1 MQSKHNFDEK
11 STPTNLPS
19 DEPAYVRL
27 RLNSKQ
33 PEEPNWQNNPLT
45 RWAIDQNSHNI
56 GLLLGKRTGLV
67 DIDCDCSE
75 AVHLAQYLLPKPALH
90 FQRNGSSAHYI
101 YRCNDAEG
109 TVQRGHSST
118 FIELRGTGG
127 QTMIPPSVHP
137 DGDQLEWSIIPKQ
150 SGPVAYVDL
159 LKLVNLIAAGCLV
172 AQEYSE
178 GSRHFI
184 SLGFAG
190 LVRKAGFDQDTCE
203 TVIQSIS
210 SWANDGEDRTPNV
223 TSTYQQN
230 ISSVSGYHLLKDHLD
245 KAALNKICD
254 WFGVN
259 RDVPALDGEVLDDGD
274 TGQMP
279 RAITSDTISEA
290 VLSENFAQEIEG
302 AHCFVPQEKQWR
314 YWDGSRWMP
323 DDRNVFGASF
333 MDYLKAQ
340 RAKTNDYRTQEAL
353 QSFETWYKANS
364 VAKLTQASR
373 AVDTDQ
379 FDQKDT
385 LLNCPN
391 GVVDLSSSG
400 LKRHDPFNYLTKQT
414 TTAFDPEASAPR
426 FERFVLEIC
435 DGDEDL
441 AGYLQRVAGYALE
454 GGNPEQVM
462 FILHGNGANGKSTF
476 VEICSEVLGGYAK
489 TAPASVLVEGR
500 SGGVGDDLV
509 FLKGARWINAS
520 ETGQGAYLAESKLK
534 QITGGDT
541 TAGRALYASYQEF
554 QLSGVV
560 LFSTNHLPRVRGT
573 DEGIWRRMN
582 VIEFKRTFKENE
594 RDPYLKDS
602 LRTEKSGILNWMLE
616 GHRRYKASALQPPA
630 CVQDANRRYRKDM
643 DVVSAFL
650 EECCEFASEAR
661 CNQTI
666 LKNAYER
673 YCQDNG
679 RSEASWRDLTAAL
692 EARGLAKKKS
702 NGQRFWSGI
711 KLTEG

>member
-1 MQSKHNFDEK
+1 MQALHNYGGK
-11 STPTNLPS
+11 SIPANLPI

-27 RLNSKQ
+27 QLNKKQ
-33 PEEPNWQNNPLT
+33 PEGSNWQNTPLK
-45 RWAIDQNSHNI
+45 RWEIDESRNNI
-56 GLLLGKRTGLV
+56 GLLLGERSGLV

-75 AVHLAQYLLPKPALH
+75 AVHIAQDILPAPALH
-90 FQRNGSSAHYI
+90 FQRNESSAHFI
-101 YRCNDAEG
+101 YRCVDAG
-109 TVQRGHSST
+109 KTVQRGHSST
-118 FIELRGTGG
+118 VIELRSTGS

-137 DGDQLEWSIIPKQ
+137 DGVQLEWSTIPTR
-150 SGPVAYVDL
+150 SDPVAYLEL

-172 AQEYSE
+172 AREYSQ

-190 LVRKAGFDQDTCE
+190 LLRKAGYDQDTCV

-210 SWANDGEDRTPNV
+210 SWANDDEDRSPNV
-223 TSTYQQN
+223 TSTYQQD
-230 ISSVSGYHLLKDHLD
+230 ISSVSGYRLLEDHLD
-245 KAALNKICD
+245 KAALNKICE
-254 WFGVN
+254 WLGVG

-274 TGQMP
+274 TRQMP

-302 AHCFVPQEKQWR
+302 VHCFVPQEKQWR

-333 MDYLKAQ
+333 MDYLKIQ
-340 RAKTNDYRTQEAL
+340 RAKTNDYRTQEAI

-373 AVDTDQ
+373 AVDSDQ

-391 GVVDLSSSG
+391 GVVDLNNSG
-400 LKRHDPFNYLTKQT
+400 LKRHDPLDYLTKQT
-414 TTAFDPEASAPR
+414 STAYDPDASAPR

-435 DGDEDL
+435 NEDEEL

-454 GGNPEQVM
+454 GGNPAQVM
-462 FILHGNGANGKSTF
+462 FILHGNGANGKSSF
-476 VEICSEVLGGYAK
+476 VEICSEVLGSYAK
-489 TAPASVLVEGR
+489 TAPSSVLVEGR

-560 LFSTNHLPRVRGT
+560 LFSTNHLPKVRGT

-582 VIEFKRTFKENE
+582 VIEFKRTFKEDE
-594 RDPYLKDS
+594 RDPHLKDS
-602 LRTEKSGILNWMLE
+602 LRAEKSGILNWMLE
-616 GHRRYKASALQPPA
+616 GHRRYKTSGLQPPA

-643 DVVSAFL
+643 DLISSFL
-650 EECCEFASEAR
+650 DECCELVPDAR
-661 CNQTI
+661 CNQT
-666 LKNAYER
+666 LLRTTFER
-673 YCQDNG
+673 YCQENG
-679 RSEASWRDLTAAL
+679 RSDVSWANLTAGL
-692 EARGLAKKKS
+692 EARGVAKKKS

-711 KLTEG
+711 KLTE